1 MDTVEHLIQRVQKI
15 EHAWTDIRRA
25 ADEVISGNTSEESL
39 CLAKGLFASESHQ
52 ARALAAFIFGRLAAQ
67 SDESLDFLRSRVS
80 VDEDW
85 RVQEVLAQAF
95 DRYCADMGYERVL
108 PEIKDWLADPS
119 PNVRRAVAEGLRIWT
134 GRPYFRDHPDIA
146 VKLLGKLRDDD
157 SAYVR
162 KSAGNALRDISKKHR
177 DLVQAELQRW
187 DVSDKRVAQTCK
199 LAGKFL

>member
-1 MDTVEHLIQRVQKI
+1 MDTIEQLIQRVQKI
-15 EHAWTDIRRA
+15 EHSWTDIRRA
-25 ADEVISGNTSEESL
+25 ADEVVSGNTADESL
-39 CLAKGLFASESHQ
+39 YLAKGLFVSESHQ
-52 ARALAAFIFGRLAAQ
+52 ARELAAFIFGRLAAQ

-108 PEIKDWLADPS
+108 PAIEDWLADPS
-119 PNVRRAVAEGLRIWT
+119 PNVRRAAAEGLRIWT

-146 VKLLGKLRDDD
+146 VKLLSRLRDDD

-162 KSAGNALRDISKKHR
+162 KSAGNALRDISKKHQA
-177 DLVQAELQRW
+177 LVQAELQMW
-187 DVSDKRVAQTCK
+187 DVSDKRIAQTYK